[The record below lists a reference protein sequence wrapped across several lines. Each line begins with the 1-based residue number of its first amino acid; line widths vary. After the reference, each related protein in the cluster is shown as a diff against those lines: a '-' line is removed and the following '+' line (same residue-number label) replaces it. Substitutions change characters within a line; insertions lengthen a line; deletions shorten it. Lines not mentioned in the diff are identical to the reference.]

1 MNIGPFN
8 GLPFSGSVQ
17 AGIQTAVSNTD
28 CTASWSD
35 AASLSAHITAETL
48 ECLANLTAST
58 YGSQYVVESVSMT
71 AQLDANYLVIVHETG
86 ALSCSANLLDA
97 AGVYYW
103 SAGNAIAQASM
114 TAALFVSSGQPAAPE
129 RLMIVPFDD
138 RDMVA
143 NQ

>member
-35 AASLSAHITAETL
+35 AVSVLAHITAETL
-48 ECLANLTAST
+48 SCLANLTAST
-58 YGSQYVVESVSMT
+58 YGSQYVVDAMNMA
-71 AQLDANYLVIVHETG
+71 AQLDANYRVLVHETG

-97 AGVYYW
+97 AGVHYW
-103 SAGNAIAQASM
+103 SSGNAIAQASM
-114 TAALFVSSGQPAAPE
+114 TAALFVSSGQHAAPE

-138 RDMVA
+138 REMA
-143 NQ
+143 A